1 MYYSYYPSYLA
12 HHGVK
17 GMRWGVRRYQNKDG
31 TYTPLGKRRKRG
43 DIVIDKGADVHRI
56 VPKTWLENEKKYSGH
71 AYASYKK
78 EDTQRYRDFAKM
90 FGNGDNY
97 VDMTFKAKDLIVS
110 PSRKKRVDEF
120 VKLVDSDPEFRKS
133 LIKNTRNP
141 LVFVPKRKIKD
152 LKNPKNRDAVYEKFA
167 YLLVSKRDLRDP
179 YFKRLESQGYSMV
192 LDDADIRG
200 GISKAPVIVFD
211 RNKSLK
217 FDKAETLG

>member
-1 MYYSYYPSYLA
+1 MLYYNNYLA
-12 HHGVK
+12 HYGVK
-17 GMRWGVRRYQNKDG
+17 GMKWGVRRYRNEDG
-31 TYTPLGKRRKRG
+31 SLTSLGKRRKSG
-43 DIVIDKGADVHRI
+43 DIVIDKGAEVHRI
-56 VPKTWLENEKKYSGH
+56 VPKSWLENEKKYSGH

-90 FGNGDNY
+90 FGDGDNY
-97 VDMTFKAKDLIVS
+97 VDMTFKAKDLIIS

-120 VKLVDSDPEFRKS
+120 IKLVDSNPEFRES
-133 LIKNTRNP
+133 LIKHTRNP
-141 LVFVPKRKIKD
+141 LVFVPKRKIND

-179 YFKRLESQGYSMV
+179 YFKSLESQGYSMI

-200 GISKAPVIVFD
+200 GISKAPIIVFD

>member
-1 MYYSYYPSYLA
+1 MYYSYYPFYLA
-12 HHGVK
+12 HYGVK
-17 GMRWGVRRYQNKDG
+17 GMKWGVRKYQNKDG
-31 TYTPLGKRRKRG
+31 TYTSLDKHRRRG

-56 VPKTWLENEKKYSGH
+56 VPKSWLENEKKYSGH

-90 FGNGDNY
+90 FGDGDNY

-152 LKNPKNRDAVYEKFA
+152 LKNPKNRDAVYEKFV

-179 YFKRLESQGYSMV
+179 YFKRLESQGYSMI
-192 LDDADIRG
+192 LDDADIKA
-200 GISKAPVIVFD
+200 GISKAPVIIFD

>member
-1 MYYSYYPSYLA
+1 MYSSYHSQYLM
-12 HHGVK
+12 HYGVK
-17 GMRWGVRRYQNKDG
+17 GMKWGVRRYQNKDG
-31 TYTPLGKRRKRG
+31 TYTSVGKRRKRG
-43 DIVIDKGADVHRI
+43 DIVIDKGTDVHRI
-56 VPKTWLENEKKYSGH
+56 VPKEWLANEKGYSGH

-90 FGNGDNY
+90 FVSGDNY

-120 VKLVDSDPEFRKS
+120 IKLVDSNPEFRES
-133 LIKNTRNP
+133 LIKHTRNP

-179 YFKRLESQGYSMV
+179 YFKSLESQGYSMI

>member
-1 MYYSYYPSYLA
+1 MYYSYYPFYLA
-12 HHGVK
+12 HYGVK
-17 GMRWGVRRYQNKDG
+17 GMKWGVRKYRNKDG
-31 TYTPLGKRRKRG
+31 TYASLDKHRRRG

-56 VPKTWLENEKKYSGH
+56 VPKSWLENEKKYSGH

-90 FGNGDNY
+90 FGDGDNY

-179 YFKRLESQGYSMV
+179 YFKRLESQGYSMI
-192 LDDADIRG
+192 LDDADIKA
-200 GISKAPVIVFD
+200 GISKAPVIIFD